1 MYMYIVYRDSNG
13 IHMYMYMYLAFY
25 GKQVFHLLVSFLFWM
40 HTAYFILYSK
50 EYIAGGYL
58 FTDLLSLC
66 HVVGI
71 LLCTLY
77 NVCTPLAL
85 LQLLVIG
92 ILVHLKIDCLR
103 LFVVVNEKSFNLK
116 EGI

>member
-1 MYMYIVYRDSNG
+1 MYIVYRDSNG

-85 LQLLVIG
+85 LQLLIWASYR
-92 ILVHLKIDCLR
+92 HSCSFKDR
-103 LFVVVNEKSFNLK
+103 LPEAICCCK
-116 EGI
+116 